1 MKLSEAVKPISYF
14 KAHAS
19 EMIRDI
25 GEIRSPVF
33 ITLNGEAKAVIQG
46 ISEYEDLQE
55 SLALLKIP
63 AQSKKS
69 LEGRR
74 YKPVTRAFK
83 DLRKKWEGSCGT
95 FCSRD

>member
-14 KAHAS
+14 KTHAS
-19 EMIRDI
+19 EIIRDI
-25 GEIRSPVF
+25 GETRSPVF

-55 SLALLKIP
+55 SLALLKIL

-69 LEGRR
+69 LEGGK
-74 YKPVTRAFK
+74 YKPVTKAFK
-83 DLRKKWEGSCGT
+83 DLRKKWAASK
-95 FCSRD
+95 

>member
-1 MKLSEAVKPISYF
+1 MKLSAAVKPISYF

-19 EMIRDI
+19 EIIRDI
-25 GEIRSPVF
+25 GETRSPVF

-55 SLALLKIP
+55 SLSLLKIL

-69 LEGRR
+69 LEGGR

-83 DLRKKWEGSCGT
+83 DLRKKWAASK
-95 FCSRD
+95 

>member
-1 MKLSEAVKPISYF
+1 MKLSKAVKPISYF

-25 GEIRSPVF
+25 GETRSPVF

-46 ISEYEDLQE
+46 IGEYEDLQE
-55 SLALLKIP
+55 SLSLLKIL

-69 LEGRR
+69 LGAGR
-74 YKPVTRAFK
+74 YKTATRAFK
-83 DLRKKWEGSCGT
+83 DVRKKGAASK
-95 FCSRD
+95 

>member
-1 MKLSEAVKPISYF
+1 MRLSEAVKPISYF

-25 GEIRSPVF
+25 GETRTPVF

-46 ISEYEDLQE
+46 INEYEDLQE
-55 SLALLKIP
+55 SLALLKIL

-69 LEGRR
+69 LERGR

-83 DLRKKWEGSCGT
+83 DLRKKWASK
-95 FCSRD
+95 

>member
-25 GEIRSPVF
+25 GETRTPVF

-46 ISEYEDLQE
+46 INEYEDLQE
-55 SLALLKIP
+55 SLALLKIL

-69 LEGRR
+69 LQSGKF
-74 YKPVTRAFK
+74 KPAAKTFK
-83 DLRKKWEGSCGT
+83 DMRKKWADSK
-95 FCSRD
+95 